1 MEYKKKKT
9 YAAKHRSFS
18 FLKESPIIGQKDFW
32 FAFIAS
38 GVCEIMKAFICIGI
52 KATSLTNM
60 SRRETNIKRLF
71 NFCLLIYTFI
81 LLKIKY
87 ILTFN
92 RPNYVM

>member
-1 MEYKKKKT
+1 MLCGMGL
-9 YAAKHRSFS
+9 F

-38 GVCEIMKAFICIGI
+38 GVCEIMNAFICID

-60 SRRETNIKRLF
+60 SRRYTNIKRLF

-81 LLKIKY
+81 LLKIKH

-92 RPNYVM
+92 RPNYVV